1 MLCREWRQILL
12 TLLLVICH
20 DFTGG
25 IFDWLIS
32 RQIGMKSPLKWH
44 NQGGKK
50 GLLESLLRWEIERS
64 NPGNLIVF
72 NRNLG
77 VVWCRVRF
85 LNQ

>member
-44 NQGGKK
+44 NQAGKK
-50 GLLESLLRWEIERS
+50 QGTFRKSVEMGNRETQPWEFDC
-64 NPGNLIVF
+64 L
-72 NRNLG
+72 
-77 VVWCRVRF
+77 
-85 LNQ
+85 